1 MKLMTKWLV
10 TAGAI
15 GLLVSNVACGGD
27 GGGGSGGT
35 TGGGGSTGSG
45 GTAGQTP
52 NLSFTFNTDKEG
64 WVFSNYV
71 DATQTN
77 LGAATDPDSGV
88 RLDGGALPTL
98 EWANEG
104 DPNPGCLKA
113 TVTFSDFSQYID
125 PQINLATD
133 VDLSGSHSVVK
144 ARIRLVS
151 GTFPG
156 GGVQFHVS
164 SGRSAYTYGSGPFV
178 NASSLMTGQWI
189 TIQLNTADFASPFD
203 GTMIVQIGVQ
213 FTTGSP
219 FTPAPTFGPAVFE
232 IDTVQG

>member
-1 MKLMTKWLV
+1 MKLWQTKWLLVAGVFGLVV
-10 TAGAI
+10 T
-15 GLLVSNVACGGD
+15 NVACGGD
-27 GGGGSGGT
+27 GGGGTAGSGGSSGGT
-35 TGGGGSTGSG
+35 GG
-45 GTAGQTP
+45 GQTP
-52 NLSFTFNTDKEG
+52 RMSFTFNTDKEG
-64 WVFSNYV
+64 WAFSTYV
-71 DATQTN
+71 DASQVN

-88 RLDGGALPTL
+88 RLDGGSVPTL

-104 DPNPGCLKA
+104 DPSPGCLKA
-113 TVTFSDFSQYID
+113 SVTFSGFNQYID
-125 PQINLATD
+125 PQLNLPAD
-133 VDLSGSHSVVK
+133 VDLSGTHSIVK

-164 SGRSAYTYGSGPFV
+164 SGRSAYTYGAGTFV

-189 TIQLNTADFASPFD
+189 TIQLDTSTFPDPFD
-203 GTMIVQIGVQ
+203 ETMIVQIGVQ

-219 FTPAPTFGPAVFE
+219 FDPAPAFGPAVFE